1 MHLSSELGEESGV
14 LLCGPDFIV
23 CSLELLQKWLSLFW
37 DLCLELL
44 YGWPHGWPHIA
55 PKCSPV
61 SPSEAEVGG
70 LAGRSPPKALH
81 GQSFRVLRLNTH
93 LPSLPTQVGVILQPG
108 SSSISRA
115 GSLHKHSPQLEEK
128 KPDTAASRLERR
140 EQLKKANTLP
150 TSVTGRESRSDSV

>member
-23 CSLELLQKWLSLFW
+23 CSLGLLQKWLSLFW

-44 YGWPHGWPHIA
+44 HGWRHGWPHIA

-70 LAGRSPPKALH
+70 WQAEA
-81 GQSFRVLRLNTH
+81 
-93 LPSLPTQVGVILQPG
+93 PSRPCV
-108 SSSISRA
+108 S
-115 GSLHKHSPQLEEK
+115 
-128 KPDTAASRLERR
+128 
-140 EQLKKANTLP
+140 
-150 TSVTGRESRSDSV
+150 